1 LSKEFDIYIESG
13 MRRMKQ
19 IRDYKEIAKRV
30 KDLAEEIIGRVDV
43 YVFGSVIEGRTVAS
57 SDIDILIIADNINR
71 EDAYKLKAKIYKL
84 IDAPIELHI
93 ASTKEFEGWYKRF
106 IKRMK
111 RIEP

>member
-1 LSKEFDIYIESG
+1 
-13 MRRMKQ
+13 M
-19 IRDYKEIAKRV
+19 
-30 KDLAEEIIGRVDV
+30 
-43 YVFGSVIEGRTVAS
+43 YVFGSIIEGRTAAS
-57 SDIDILIIADNINR
+57 SDIDILIIVDNISR

-106 IKRMK
+106 IKRLK